1 MVNRKKMQFKHRGR
15 QQGQSMTEYIIV
27 LAAIL
32 GLYALTPM
40 KDEISNLE
48 TAINNKSK
56 GYAYG
61 ISLSDYPDAENV
73 NDLINHYPALSD
85 RRDKIQKQIDKV
97 TDTRD
102 RIDALSK
109 GEIDLP
115 DSFNANGMPDIDL
128 SKILRNFI

>member
-1 MVNRKKMQFKHRGR
+1 
-15 QQGQSMTEYIIV
+15 MTEYIIV